1 LPSTVLVLD
10 LKNVIYVDSTGAEAL
25 ENLLQTCRRQ
35 GVRLIVSGLMAQ
47 PLDIARRTGLLERL
61 QAQSPQDVQPDVAR
75 AIAAAVAGLAPA
87 PEPAGGE

>member
-1 LPSTVLVLD
+1 MSAPLLILAVGNPSRGD
-10 LKNVIYVDSTGAEAL
+10 DAL
-25 ENLLQTCRRQ
+25 
-35 GVRLIVSGLMAQ
+35 GPM
-47 PLDIARRTGLLERL
+47 LLERL